1 MNLKT
6 HLSVL
11 FLLLMFSLA
20 SSQDNNPKF
29 RFFGFADMSFHKY
42 FFKENA
48 VIQAKNEFSNKFEY
62 SFDHLN
68 LYSDFSPNNKLRML
82 FEIGY
87 EHIPNYLQY
96 SRGRILSVSGQP
108 DDTLIPAIP
117 SPSDQNGGKE
127 LFNIERAI
135 LQLKL
140 NQYARLSFGKFVTPA
155 GIWNVDHG
163 SPVILTS
170 RQPTQFSIVEIYP
183 KAQTGIME
191 EGNLFLGDVDLSY
204 CVYAS
209 TGRNEIHI
217 ENPKDVAVGGQLI
230 CNLPFLDE
238 FRIGATAYTGILKES
253 IEYMHI
259 TIDKDAIDK
268 TSAQALTE
276 LQAGLISMEDV
287 PSRIQQLISEEAQKP
302 ENFKFVTANL
312 SKSREEIFG
321 VDLRLYKN
329 RIGLQS
335 ELNFKKTR
343 NQLAGKDGPDYVGVY
358 GLLFVDAIKKLNFQ
372 LTPYFL
378 YERVNIKN
386 SPSEVL
392 SMSSGYNLIMSGI
405 NARFF
410 TNFGI
415 KLEFDYLDIIT
426 DGILSDYQKNSDSP
440 GLAGQFYISF

>member
-1 MNLKT
+1 MNLRMR
-6 HLSVL
+6 LAVL
-11 FLLLMFSLA
+11 NTLLLCA
-20 SSQDNNPKF
+20 IVSSQDNASKF
-29 RFFGFADMSFHKY
+29 RFYGFADMSFHKY

-48 VIQAKNEFSNKFEY
+48 VVRAENEFSDKFEY

-68 LYSDFSPNNKLRML
+68 LYSDFSPNNKIRML

-87 EHIPNYLQY
+87 EHIPNYLQF
-96 SRGRILSVSGQP
+96 SRGRILSVAGQP

-140 NQYARLSFGKFVTPA
+140 NQYARLSFGKFVTPS

-183 KAQTGIME
+183 KAQIGIME
-191 EGNLFLGDVDLSY
+191 EGTLFLGDVDLSY
-204 CVYAS
+204 CIYAS
-209 TGRNEIHI
+209 TGRNEIQI

-230 CNLPFLDE
+230 CNFPFLDE
-238 FRIGATAYTGILKES
+238 FRIGASAYTGIIKENV
-253 IEYMHI
+253 EYMHI
-259 TIDKDAIDK
+259 TIDKATVDK
-268 TSAQALTE
+268 TTSQALTE
-276 LQAGLISMEDV
+276 FQAGLISIEDV
-287 PSRIQQLISEEAQKP
+287 QPRIQQLISKEAQNP
-302 ENFKFVTANL
+302 DNFKFTNTNL

-321 VDLRLYKN
+321 LDLRLYKN

-335 ELNFKKTR
+335 ELNFNKTR
-343 NQLAGKDGPDYVGVY
+343 NQMAGKDGPDYLGVY
-358 GLLFVDAIKKLNFQ
+358 GLLFVDAIKRTNFQ

-386 SPSEVL
+386 SPSEIL
-392 SMSSGYNLIMSGI
+392 SMFSGYNLLMSGI

-426 DGILSDYQKNSDSP
+426 DGFLTDYQKNSDSP
-440 GLAGQFYISF
+440 GLAGQFYVSF